1 MVVRLVMG
9 PGGDAPPPRS
19 NPTESDAPRYL
30 SSDSEG
36 TDSGND
42 PADHRGP
49 PRPGGWL
56 ADLLWT
62 LGPVAPT
69 SRVVPGAAVALH
81 GRVGGIASGT
91 CTVRN
96 AQAAAISA
104 VLAPSPLVATNGFV
118 WLPTSTSDA
127 AIVVPAH
134 GQREVDVSVFVPA
147 DLPPSTYRG
156 SLVVLGTIGVDVH
169 LDIVIDADT
178 PIEVTS

>member
-1 MVVRLVMG
+1 MVVRFVMG

-19 NPTESDAPRYL
+19 NPTESNAAPVPLLR
-30 SSDSEG
+30 SRRHRFRD
-36 TDSGND
+36 D

-69 SRVVPGAAVALH
+69 SRVVPGATVALH

-169 LDIVIDADT
+169 LDIVIDTDI